1 VGFLLFFMVWQPLP
15 AYAAIASAT
24 VTCQNSVGET
34 QEFRIGWN
42 NENDYFLDKGNIPQ
56 HFCEGGY
63 AGQFTSFVSVVSFDG
78 GELDSALLYHPGYS
92 PAPSP
97 SPESSPT
104 PSPEDTPSPV
114 PTPTEVE
121 PTPEPTVEP
130 SPEPSI
136 EPTQEP
142 TPEPSVEPTLEPTIE
157 PSPEPTVKPSP
168 SPTPEATIEPS
179 PEPSIEPIP
188 EATVEPEP
196 VVEPTP
202 EPVVEPTPDP
212 TVEPT
217 PEPQPTLISP
227 VSPVEPIKPEIS
239 PSPTPTP
246 TNTPTP
252 VLEPEAEQTLLENM
266 AELPQL
272 ALEQVAK
279 LVENLRSIGSDLTP
293 EVREQAQQVIVAS
306 VIVTQIAM
314 VGRKP

>member
-97 SPESSPT
+97 SPGPSPT

-130 SPEPSI
+130 SPEPTVQ
-136 EPTQEP
+136 PTPEP
-142 TPEPSVEPTLEPTIE
+142 TPEAP
-157 PSPEPTVKPSP
+157 
-168 SPTPEATIEPS
+168 
-179 PEPSIEPIP
+179 
-188 EATVEPEP
+188 VEPEP

-252 VLEPEAEQTLLENM
+252 VLEPEGEQTLLENM